1 MKGGGGRGRE
11 EASREE
17 VTREEVKL
25 GRRLLWRV
33 IRERLLV
40 FVYCNHRYRDIDI
53 WYCTVYE
60 GNGSVI
66 FERSLKMGLQ

>member
-1 MKGGGGRGRE
+1 MKGGGGGRGRE

-53 WYCTVYE
+53 ET
-60 GNGSVI
+60 
-66 FERSLKMGLQ
+66 